1 MIMSRRLPRAKL
13 ATMAE
18 ELLKY
23 LATDA
28 IPQDRMHRWV
38 EDIPWDHIIRMI
50 IGATGHTMAP
60 TARAHVI
67 TLSQLLE
74 MELV

>member
-1 MIMSRRLPRAKL
+1 MTM
-13 ATMAE
+13 TMAE

-38 EDIPWDHIIRMI
+38 EDIPWDQSS
-50 IGATGHTMAP
+50 G
-60 TARAHVI
+60 
-67 TLSQLLE
+67 
-74 MELV
+74 